1 MENRENL
8 IIELYQS
15 GCGQAECARKAHTNT
30 RTVKEVLNKNN
41 IHIRTS
47 SEASQLAYSS
57 GKKRK
62 GPTPYTKE
70 QEQIVL
76 DCYVNQ
82 KRGLNYCKSQAK
94 VSLATL
100 NQILKDNG
108 IKKRTYA
115 EAAIE
120 SNQNRALHKNKEY
133 FSIQSC
139 NMAWIIGFLAAD
151 GNVCKRGNEI
161 SIGLSSVDREILE
174 RIKTEIEIE
183 NPIHDF
189 TSRAG
194 FDYSELAWTCKEH
207 REELKKYSI
216 VPQKTFILEPPTN
229 LDKKYWLDYIRGYF
243 DGDGS
248 VNFIEVNGKKHY
260 TALRWQVCSAT
271 PCVLEFVLDVL
282 ESYGIKKVNIQKQK
296 RETSDLYYI
305 QYSTNATKEIY
316 KILYSTDST
325 LYLARK
331 KKHFEEIIQKINNK

>member
-1 MENRENL
+1 MKKFLENL
-8 IIELYQS
+8 KILYMQLSSKKDQAVARQLFRFSLTVATAESCTGGLISSRLTDIS
-15 GCGQAECARKAHTNT
+15 GSSTY
-30 RTVKEVLNKNN
+30 VKENY
-41 IHIRTS
+41 ITY
-47 SEASQLAYSS
+47 SE
-57 GKKRK
+57 
-62 GPTPYTKE
+62 
-70 QEQIVL
+70 
-76 DCYVNQ
+76 D
-82 KRGLNYCKSQAK
+82 AK
-94 VSLATL
+94 VDTL
-100 NQILKDNG
+100 G
-108 IKKRTYA
+108 
-115 EAAIE
+115 
-120 SNQNRALHKNKEY
+120 
-133 FSIQSC
+133 
-139 NMAWIIGFLAAD
+139 
-151 GNVCKRGNEI
+151 
-161 SIGLSSVDREILE
+161 VDREILE

-260 TALRWQVCSAT
+260 TALRWQICSAT

-325 LYLARK
+325 LYLTRK